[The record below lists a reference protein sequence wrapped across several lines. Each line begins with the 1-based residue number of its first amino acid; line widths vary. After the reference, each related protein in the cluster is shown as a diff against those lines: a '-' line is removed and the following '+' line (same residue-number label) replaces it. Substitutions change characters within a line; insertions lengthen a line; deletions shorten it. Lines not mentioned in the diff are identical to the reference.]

1 MKKVTTL
8 SSLALVAF
16 LALGASTPTVLAAPT
31 ALESNGTVI
40 VEEGEA
46 GGGDTPTIDP
56 ENPEK
61 PLPDPDP
68 ESPGENE
75 NTDKGSLIV
84 EKTTNLDFGTVKTSA
99 DAVTA
104 FAKALTF
111 TDPDN
116 TSTKFKRGNYI
127 QWADVRAGGKYGYTI
142 TAQLTQQFTGN
153 KASNKLTAST
163 IDYSNGM
170 IVSQGDNKNLIPS
183 NIATGFQLTEAE
195 NDAKIVVTA
204 DQVKKEGKG
213 RYIMSFGKSN
223 AEEANDTTDKSVKL
237 TIPAVTASNMAVD
250 TYTAKVTWK
259 IVAAP
264 DEVPAG

>member
-1 MKKVTTL
+1 MKNTTL
-8 SSLALVAF
+8 SSLALAAF
-16 LALGASTPTVLAAPT
+16 LALGAPATVLAAPT
-31 ALESNGTVI
+31 ALDSTGTVK
-40 VEEGEA
+40 VEEGVA
-46 GGGDTPTIDP
+46 GGGDTPTVDP

-84 EKTTNLDFGTVKTSA
+84 EKTTNLEFGTVKTSA

-104 FAKALTF
+104 FAKPLVF

-116 TSTKFKRGNYI
+116 AETKIRRGNYV

-142 TAQLTQQFTGN
+142 TAQLTQQFTGTGN
-153 KASNKLTAST
+153 NKLTAST
-163 IDYSNGM
+163 IDFSNGS
-170 IVSQGDNKNLIPS
+170 IVSQGDNKNVIPS

-195 NDAKIVVTA
+195 NDAKTVVTA
-204 DQVKKEGKG
+204 DKVKKEGKG

-223 AEEANDTTDKSVKL
+223 ADLAKDTTDKSIKL

-264 DEVPAG
+264 EEAPEG